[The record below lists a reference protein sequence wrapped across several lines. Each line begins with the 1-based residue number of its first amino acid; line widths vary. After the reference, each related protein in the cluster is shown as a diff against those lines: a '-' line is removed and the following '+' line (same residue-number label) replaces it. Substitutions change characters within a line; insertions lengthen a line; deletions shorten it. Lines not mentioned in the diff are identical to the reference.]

1 MSQPGQAVNQ
11 ATYKQN
17 LSIQKK
23 LLRANENYRKYL
35 TTQHQRLQKASTDL
49 KLRFDGVLNTY
60 RTISMAETLLT
71 AIKSGVKD
79 ISDLQTLTLPEMLPL
94 SNDKLHD
101 EFKLVTGKLEGDS
114 FQDWE
119 KR

>member
-1 MSQPGQAVNQ
+1 MSQPGQEVNRV
-11 ATYKQN
+11 TYEQN
-17 LSIQKK
+17 LAIQKK
-23 LLRANENYRKYL
+23 LLHANQSYRKYL
-35 TTQHQRLQKASTDL
+35 ATQQEKLQKASKDL

-60 RTISMAETLLT
+60 RTISIAETLLT

-79 ISDLQTLTLPEMLPL
+79 INDLQSLTLPEMLPL

-101 EFKLVTGKLEGDS
+101 EFKLVTGKLEGDD
-114 FQDWE
+114 FENWE